1 MKMRYPALFFVYIMV
16 SACDT
21 GTSFSG
27 NTTTPPPAGGGPLTI
42 TSANAP
48 AAMTVAL
55 KAALDS
61 AGVGD
66 VAGVIGVGTANVG
79 NMNKVSGGDFY
90 SATLVNAMQKVP
102 FGPIEQPCV
111 ISGIIT
117 ISGDLADP
125 FAISFAVGDTLSV
138 VAADC
143 VDVPGE
149 TVNGTIDYLFT
160 TITGDIL
167 LGPPYRL
174 VFDVDLTNFQ
184 VADSTGTDVSN
195 GSVTV
200 SVDTTDPNLVW
211 IVSINGTQ
219 LTIDGATGSDTIS
232 NFDTTETV
240 DTLVVP
246 TPYTLV
252 SNGTVDSTDLEGP
265 VDYSSPVM
273 FEGSGEANPSTG
285 EFLVTGA
292 SSSVRLIALDDVNV
306 RLESDFDGDGVID
319 ETTDTTW
326 DALIAQA
333 GP

>member
-1 MKMRYPALFFVYIMV
+1 MKMRYPALFFIYIMI
-16 SACDT
+16 SACDSD
-21 GTSFSG
+21 TSFSG

-42 TSANAP
+42 TSTNAP
-48 AAMTVAL
+48 TAMGVAL
-55 KAALDS
+55 KAALES

-66 VAGVIGVGTANVG
+66 VAGVLGVGTASVG

-111 ISGIIT
+111 ISGTIT

-125 FAISFAVGDTLSV
+125 FAISFAVGDTLNV

-174 VFDVDLTNFQ
+174 VFDVVLTNFQ
-184 VADSTGTDVSN
+184 VADSTGADIAN
-195 GSVTV
+195 GNASV
-200 SVDTTDPNLVW
+200 SVDTTLDPEW
-211 IVSINGTQ
+211 SVSISGTQ
-219 LTIDGATGSDTIS
+219 LTIDSATSSETIS

-240 DTLVVP
+240 DSLIVP
-246 TPYTLV
+246 TPYRLV
-252 SNGTVDSTDLEGP
+252 ANGTVDSTQLEGT
-265 VDYSSPVM
+265 VDYSTPVM
-273 FEGSGEANPSTG
+273 FQGTGNANPSTG

-326 DALIAQA
+326 DALIAPA

>member
-1 MKMRYPALFFVYIMV
+1 MKMRYPALFFIYIMV

-55 KAALDS
+55 RAALDS

-66 VAGVIGVGTANVG
+66 VAGVLGLGTASVG
-79 NMNKVSGGDFY
+79 NMNKVSGVEFY

-102 FGPIEQPCV
+102 FGPIEQPCLV
-111 ISGIIT
+111 SGTIT

-125 FAISFAVGDTLSV
+125 LAISFAVGDTLSV
-138 VAADC
+138 FAADC

-149 TVNGTIDYLFT
+149 TVNGTLDYLFT

-174 VFDVDLTNFQ
+174 VFDVVLTNFQ
-184 VADSTGTDVSN
+184 VVTSTESGISN
-195 GSVTV
+195 GNATV
-200 SVDTTDPNLVW
+200 SVDTTLDPEW
-211 IVSINGTQ
+211 SVSITGTQ
-219 LTIDGATGSDTIS
+219 LTIDGPTSSDTIS
-232 NFDTTETV
+232 NYDTTETV

-252 SNGTVDSTDLEGP
+252 SNGTVDSTDLEGT
-265 VDYSSPVM
+265 VDYSTPVM

-285 EFLVTGA
+285 EFLVMGTN
-292 SSSVRLIALDDVNV
+292 SSVRLIAVDDVNV

-319 ETTDTTW
+319 ETTNTTW

>member
-1 MKMRYPALFFVYIMV
+1 MKMRYSALLFIYIIV
-16 SACDT
+16 SGCDAD
-21 GTSFSG
+21 TSFSG
-27 NTTTPPPAGGGPLTI
+27 ITTNPPPVPAGSLTI

-55 KAALDS
+55 RAALES

-66 VAGVIGVGTANVG
+66 VAGVIGAGTANVG
-79 NMNKVSGGDFY
+79 NMNKVSGGEFY

-102 FGPIEQPCV
+102 FGPIDTPCL

-117 ISGDLADP
+117 IGGDLADP
-125 FAISFAVGDTLSV
+125 LAISFAVDDTLSV
-138 VAADC
+138 VATDC

-149 TVNGTIDYLFT
+149 TVNGTLDYVFT
-160 TITGDIL
+160 TITGNIL

-174 VFDVDLTNFQ
+174 VFDVVLTNFQ
-184 VADSTGTDVSN
+184 VTDSTSSDISN
-195 GSVTV
+195 GDATV
-200 SVDTTDPNLVW
+200 SVDTTLDPVW
-211 IVSINGTQ
+211 TVSINGAQ
-219 LTIDGATGSDTIS
+219 LTIDGATSSDTIT

-240 DTLVVP
+240 DSLIVP

-252 SNGTVDSTDLEGP
+252 SSGTVDSTDLEGP
-265 VDYSSPVM
+265 VDYSTPIM
-273 FEGSGEANPSTG
+273 FEGTGQANPTTG

-292 SSSVRLIALDDVNV
+292 SSSVRLIALDAVNV
-306 RLESDFDGDGVID
+306 RLESDFDGDGVVD

-326 DALIAQA
+326 DALIGQG

>member
-1 MKMRYPALFFVYIMV
+1 MKMRYSALLFIYIIV
-16 SACDT
+16 SGCDAD
-21 GTSFSG
+21 TSFSG
-27 NTTTPPPAGGGPLTI
+27 ITTNPPPVPAGSLTI

-55 KAALDS
+55 RAALES

-66 VAGVIGVGTANVG
+66 VAGVIGAGTANVG
-79 NMNKVSGGDFY
+79 NMNKVSGGEFY

-102 FGPIEQPCV
+102 FGPIEQGCL
-111 ISGIIT
+111 ISGTIT
-117 ISGDLADP
+117 ISGDLADQ
-125 FAISFAVGDTLSV
+125 FAISFAVNDTLNV

-143 VDVPGE
+143 IDVVGE

-174 VFDVDLTNFQ
+174 VFDVVLTNFQ
-184 VADSTGTDVSN
+184 VADNTGTSIAN
-195 GSVTV
+195 GNVTV

-246 TPYTLV
+246 TPYTLT
-252 SNGTVDSTDLEGP
+252 SSGTVDSTDLEGP
-265 VDYSSPVM
+265 VDYSTPIM
-273 FEGSGEANPSTG
+273 FEGTGQANPTTG

-292 SSSVRLIALDDVNV
+292 SSSVRLIALDAVNV
-306 RLESDFDGDGVID
+306 RLESDFDGDGVVD

-326 DALIAQA
+326 DALIGQG

>member
-16 SACDT
+16 SGCDAD
-21 GTSFSG
+21 TSFSG
-27 NTTTPPPAGGGPLTI
+27 ISSTPPPAAGGQLAI

-55 KAALDS
+55 GAALDS

-66 VAGVIGVGTANVG
+66 VAGVLGIGTASVG
-79 NMNKVSGGDFY
+79 NMSKVSGGEFY

-102 FGPIEQPCV
+102 FGPIEQPCLV
-111 ISGIIT
+111 SGTIT

-125 FAISFAVGDTLSV
+125 LAISFAVDDTLSV
-138 VAADC
+138 LAADC

-149 TVNGTIDYLFT
+149 TVNGTLDYLFT
-160 TITGDIL
+160 TITGNIL

-174 VFDVDLTNFQ
+174 VFDVVLTNFQ
-184 VADSTGTDVSN
+184 VVNSTESSTSN
-195 GSVTV
+195 GNATV
-200 SVDTTDPNLVW
+200 SVDTTLDPEW
-211 IVSINGTQ
+211 SVSINGTQ
-219 LTIDGATGSDTIS
+219 LTIDGPTSSDTIS
-232 NFDTTETV
+232 NYDTTETV
-240 DTLVVP
+240 DSLVVP

-252 SNGTVDSTDLEGP
+252 SNGTVDSTDLEGT
-265 VDYSSPVM
+265 VDYSTPVM

-306 RLESDFDGDGVID
+306 QLESDFDGDGVID
-319 ETTDTTW
+319 ETINTTW